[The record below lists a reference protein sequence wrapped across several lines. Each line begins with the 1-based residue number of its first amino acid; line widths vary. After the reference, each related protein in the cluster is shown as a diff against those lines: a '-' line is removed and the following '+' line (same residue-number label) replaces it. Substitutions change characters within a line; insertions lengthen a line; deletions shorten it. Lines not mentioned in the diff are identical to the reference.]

1 MKVKIENFGPVK
13 EFTFDTQKKFHLI
26 VGDNNVGKSYVLTIF
41 YFMVKSLLEFS
52 SITSFNRRMF
62 LYEIADEEEDSP
74 KQEVTDFKNLIKD
87 KKSKSLNALTFY
99 RHLAKDFL
107 QHSVGEEFSKKVRSS
122 YSEHNSIS
130 NSFSDSNIAKISV
143 DLGSVSFS
151 LEGNI
156 DEFKVAN
163 IEFNHGVILRYSK
176 QNRNTTIIGKDLVI
190 YISTTEDAEDIIR
203 KVKSV
208 CVRRVIQSL
217 VDAAENILDID
228 YLPASRSGLY
238 QALSAF
244 GQIIAE
250 LSKSRSFLTS
260 KIELPG
266 ISGQL
271 SDYFIRLTNIVAID
285 RNVQQFEKLA
295 KNIEADVLK
304 GCIEF
309 DFEEKKLFYRPNGT
323 TLRLDISS
331 TSSMVS
337 ETAPIVAYIRH
348 VIAWNTEESSI
359 KARLR
364 RRNKTT
370 PIDFKKILII
380 EEPEAHLHPINQIK
394 MTRFYADLAQLGVSV
409 IMTSHSN
416 YVFNKASNLVI
427 EGILPSKDVQC
438 DLFLMEEKGSI
449 GIPQI
454 VDEFGI
460 NDENFGDA
468 SEDLINERMELLMG
482 ENSQNNKDD
491 CN

>member
-26 VGDNNVGKSYVLTIF
+26 VGDNNVGKSYVLTVF
-41 YFMVKSLLEFS
+41 YFIVKSLLEFGS
-52 SITSFNRRMF
+52 LRPLNRRVYF
-62 LYEIADEEEDSP
+62 YEFGDEEEEAP
-74 KQEVTDFKNLIKD
+74 KEEILDFKNLIRD
-87 KKSKSLNALTFY
+87 KKSRSINTSAFY
-99 RHLAKDFL
+99 HHLAKDFL
-107 QHSVGEEFSKKVRSS
+107 QHSVAEDFSKKVKSS
-122 YSEHNSIS
+122 YFEHNSIS
-130 NSFSDSNIAKISV
+130 NSFSDSNIAKVSV
-143 DLGSVSFS
+143 DLGSVSFT

-156 DEFKVAN
+156 DEFKVTN
-163 IEFNHGVILRYSK
+163 IKFDHGVILRYSK
-176 QNRNTTIIGKDLVI
+176 QNRNATIIGKDLVI
-190 YISTTEDAEDIIR
+190 YASTTEDTDSIINKM
-203 KVKSV
+203 KVI
-208 CVRRVIQSL
+208 CVRRLVQSL
-217 VDAAENILDID
+217 SDAVENILDID

-285 RNVQQFEKLA
+285 RNVHKFESLA
-295 KNIEADVLK
+295 RNIESDVLN
-304 GCIEF
+304 GRIEF
-309 DFEEKKLFYRPNGT
+309 DFDEKKLFYRPNGT
-323 TLRLDISS
+323 SLRLDISS

-348 VIAWNTEESSI
+348 VIAWNTEEPSI
-359 KARLR
+359 RNRVR
-364 RRNKTT
+364 RRTKST
-370 PIDFKKILII
+370 PIDFKKILIV
-380 EEPEAHLHPINQIK
+380 EEPEAHLHPANQIK
-394 MTRFYADLAQLGVSV
+394 MTRFYAELAQLGVSV

-427 EGILPSKDVQC
+427 EGVLPSKDVQC
-438 DLFLMEEKGSI
+438 DLFHMEDKGSV
-449 GIPQI
+449 GTSQL
-454 VDEFGI
+454 VDDFGI

-468 SEDLINERMELLMG
+468 SEDLINERMELLMNG
-482 ENSQNNKDD
+482 DSHKNKDN

>member
-176 QNRNTTIIGKDLVI
+176 QNRNTTIIEIGR
-190 YISTTEDAEDIIR
+190 A
-203 KVKSV
+203 
-208 CVRRVIQSL
+208 
-217 VDAAENILDID
+217 
-228 YLPASRSGLY
+228 
-238 QALSAF
+238 
-244 GQIIAE
+244 
-250 LSKSRSFLTS
+250 
-260 KIELPG
+260 
-266 ISGQL
+266 
-271 SDYFIRLTNIVAID
+271 
-285 RNVQQFEKLA
+285 
-295 KNIEADVLK
+295 
-304 GCIEF
+304 
-309 DFEEKKLFYRPNGT
+309 
-323 TLRLDISS
+323 
-331 TSSMVS
+331 
-337 ETAPIVAYIRH
+337 H
-348 VIAWNTEESSI
+348 V
-359 KARLR
+359 
-364 RRNKTT
+364 
-370 PIDFKKILII
+370 
-380 EEPEAHLHPINQIK
+380 
-394 MTRFYADLAQLGVSV
+394 
-409 IMTSHSN
+409 
-416 YVFNKASNLVI
+416 
-427 EGILPSKDVQC
+427 
-438 DLFLMEEKGSI
+438 
-449 GIPQI
+449 
-454 VDEFGI
+454 
-460 NDENFGDA
+460 
-468 SEDLINERMELLMG
+468 
-482 ENSQNNKDD
+482 
-491 CN
+491 

>member
-1 MKVKIENFGPVK
+1 MKIKIENFGPVK

-26 VGDNNVGKSYVLTIF
+26 VGNNNVGKSYVLTIY
-41 YFMVKSLLEFS
+41 YFIVKSLLEFGS
-52 SITSFNRRMF
+52 LGPLNRRMF
-62 LYEIADEEEDSP
+62 LYEFADDEEETP
-74 KQEVTDFKNLIKD
+74 KQEIIDFKNLIKD
-87 KKSKSLNALTFY
+87 KKSRSLNASNFY
-99 RHLAKDFL
+99 RHLAKEFL
-107 QHSVGEEFSKKVRSS
+107 QQSVGEDFSKKVKSS

-130 NSFSDSNIAKISV
+130 NSFSDSNIAKVTV
-143 DLGSVSFS
+143 DLGNVSFS

-156 DEFKVAN
+156 DEFKITN
-163 IEFNHGVILRYSK
+163 INFNHGVILRYSK
-176 QNRNTTIIGKDLVI
+176 QNRSTTIIGKDLVI
-190 YISTTEDAEDIIR
+190 YASTAEDADAIINKFR
-203 KVKSV
+203 SV

-217 VDAAENILDID
+217 IDAVENILDID

-285 RNVQQFEKLA
+285 RNVQRFEDLA
-295 KNIEADVLK
+295 ANIETDVLN
-304 GCIEF
+304 GRIEF
-309 DFEEKKLFYRPNGT
+309 DFEEKKLFYIPNGT

-348 VIAWNTEESSI
+348 VIAWNTDEPSI
-359 KARLR
+359 RNRVR

-370 PIDFKKILII
+370 PIEFKKILIV
-380 EEPEAHLHPINQIK
+380 EEPEAHLHPENQIK
-394 MTRFYADLAQLGVSV
+394 MTRFYAELAQLGVSV

-438 DLFLMEEKGSI
+438 DLFVMSDKGSI
-449 GIPQI
+449 GIPQL
-454 VDEFGI
+454 VDDFGI

-482 ENSQNNKDD
+482 ESSEDKDD